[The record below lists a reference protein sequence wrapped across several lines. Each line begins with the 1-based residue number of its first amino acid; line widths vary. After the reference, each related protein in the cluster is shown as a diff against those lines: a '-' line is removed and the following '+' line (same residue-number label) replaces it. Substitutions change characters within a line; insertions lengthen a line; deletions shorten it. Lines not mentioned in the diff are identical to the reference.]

1 MALYNKEKFVV
12 EAIESVLNQSYKDI
26 ELVVVDDKSTDGS
39 LEIARRYETDGRVRV
54 ITNSENRGVS
64 YTWNK
69 GIRQSKGRVLAFIG
83 ADDVYRPEKIELQM
97 REMSTEGGYKDEIV
111 YTDYSKMDEGGR
123 VIAPKKLEGSEI
135 NTPVTVGTLIKEV
148 VDPMFGTIAYLKE
161 TALEVGLFDESLR
174 LREDYELMLRL
185 ARTRPFVGIF
195 KPLYG
200 YRMVKTSLMHSTPIR
215 ESYRVKLGIIEK
227 NLQLNPELMK
237 GDDRVEIRRQ
247 IAKCLIVIR
256 DYRSAL
262 AYSLRYPGMVGDF
275 YYWYTRR

>member
-1 MALYNKEKFVV
+1 MTQGRETKDPEVSVIMALYNKEKFVV

-54 ITNSENRGVS
+54 ITNS
-64 YTWNK
+64 
-69 GIRQSKGRVLAFIG
+69 
-83 ADDVYRPEKIELQM
+83 EKIELQM

-256 DYRSAL
+256 GYRSAL